1 VEVPSLSTAT
11 ATVDID
17 LLREKARR
25 IRADALWMAHL
36 SNTAHVGGSLSAADI
51 VATLYFGILRVRPEE
66 PKWPDRDRFIMSK
79 GHTCSAWYSALSERG
94 FIPREELLT
103 YRKLH
108 SRLQGHPDMAKMP
121 GVEMTA
127 GSLGHGLPAGLGM
140 ALAAR
145 LDGKDYRTYVMLG
158 DGEIQ
163 EGLIWESALAAPNF
177 KLDNLVAILDNN
189 GMQSGGAV
197 ADIAPLGDIGAKWRA
212 FGWDVIELDGHDI
225 PALVAAFQSVPRQAG
240 VPTFILANTVKGKGV
255 SFMENDNLW
264 HGKAPDREQLEQA
277 LGEIRMKGVSFP

>member
-1 VEVPSLSTAT
+1 MLSVLKVNAEM
-11 ATVDID
+11 V
-17 LLREKARR
+17 REKARR

-36 SNTAHVGGSLSAADI
+36 SNTGHVGGSLSCADI
-51 VATLYFGILRVRPEE
+51 VAALYFGIMRIRPQD

-79 GHTCSAWYSALSERG
+79 GHTCSTWYSALAELG

-108 SRLQGHPDMAKMP
+108 SKLQGHPDMAKMP

-140 ALAAR
+140 ALAGK
-145 LDGKDYRTYVMLG
+145 LDKRDYTVYVLLG

-163 EGLIWESALAAPNF
+163 EGLIWESALAAPNYRA
-177 KLDNLVAILDNN
+177 DNLVAILDNN

-197 ADIAPLGDIGAKWRA
+197 KDIAPLGDIAAKWRA
-212 FGWDVIELDGHDI
+212 FGWDVQEVDGHDVDALLRVFHSI
-225 PALVAAFQSVPRQAG
+225 PRRPGA
-240 VPTFILANTVKGKGV
+240 PTFVLANTVKGKGV

-264 HGKAPDREQLEQA
+264 HGKAPDARQLEQA
-277 LGEIRMKGVSFP
+277 LEEIGYKGVRFP

>member
-1 VEVPSLSTAT
+1 LSMVTT
-11 ATVDID
+11 SPDIEM
-17 LLREKARR
+17 LKEKAKR

-36 SNTAHVGGSLSAADI
+36 SNTGHVGGSLSAADI
-51 VATLYFGILRVRPEE
+51 VATLYFGIMHIRPEE

-79 GHTCSAWYSALSERG
+79 GHTCSAWYSALAEKG

-140 ALAAR
+140 AIAGK
-145 LDGKDYRTYVMLG
+145 LDKRDYRTYVLLG

-177 KLDNLVAILDNN
+177 KVDNLIAILDNN

-197 ADIAPLGDIGAKWRA
+197 QDIAPLGDIAAKWRA
-212 FGWDVIELDGHDI
+212 FGWDVIELDGNDI
-225 PALVAAFQSVPRQAG
+225 PALVGAFQLIPRRAG
-240 VPTFILANTVKGKGV
+240 VPSFILANTVKGKGV
-255 SFMENDNLW
+255 SFMENDNVW
-264 HGKAPDREQLEQA
+264 HGKAPDKDQLERA
-277 LGEIRMKGVSFP
+277 LEEIGAKGVQFP

>member
-1 VEVPSLSTAT
+1 MSTVT
-11 ATVDID
+11 TSVDIE
-17 LLREKARR
+17 LLKEKARR

-36 SNTAHVGGSLSAADI
+36 SNTGHVGGSLSCADI
-51 VATLYFGILRVRPEE
+51 VATLYFGIMRVRPEE

-79 GHTCSAWYSALSERG
+79 GHTCSAWYSALAEKG

-108 SRLQGHPDMAKMP
+108 SKLQGHPDMAKMP

-145 LDGKDYRTYVMLG
+145 LDKKDYRTYVLIG
-158 DGEIQ
+158 DGESQ
-163 EGLIWESALAAPNF
+163 EGLIWEAALAAPNF
-177 KLDNLVAILDNN
+177 KVDNLVAILDNN

-197 ADIAPLGDIGAKWRA
+197 ADIAPLGDIAAKWRA

-225 PALVAAFQSVPRQAG
+225 PALVDAFQAIPRKPG

-264 HGKAPDREQLEQA
+264 HGKAPDQDQLEQA
-277 LGEIRMKGVSFP
+277 LGEIGMKGVAFP

>member
-1 VEVPSLSTAT
+1 MPLSTET
-11 ATVDID
+11 TTLDVE

-36 SNTAHVGGSLSAADI
+36 SNTGHVGGSLSCADI
-51 VATLYFGILRVRPEE
+51 VAVLYFGIMRVRPEE

-79 GHTCSAWYSALSERG
+79 GHTCSAWYSALAEKG

-103 YRKLH
+103 YRKMH

-140 ALAAR
+140 ALAAK
-145 LDGKDYRTYVMLG
+145 LDKKDYRTYVLIG
-158 DGEIQ
+158 DGESQ
-163 EGLIWESALAAPNF
+163 EGLIWEAALAAPNF
-177 KLDNLVAILDNN
+177 KADNLVAILDNN

-197 ADIAPLGDIGAKWRA
+197 ADIASLGDIAAKWRA
-212 FGWDVIELDGHDI
+212 FAWDVIELDGHDI
-225 PALVAAFQSVPRQAG
+225 PALVEAFQSIPRHPG

-264 HGKAPDREQLEQA
+264 HGKAPDQQQLEQA
-277 LGEIRMKGVSFP
+277 LDEIGMMGVVFP

>member
-79 GHTCSAWYSALSERG
+79 GHTCSAWYSALAERG